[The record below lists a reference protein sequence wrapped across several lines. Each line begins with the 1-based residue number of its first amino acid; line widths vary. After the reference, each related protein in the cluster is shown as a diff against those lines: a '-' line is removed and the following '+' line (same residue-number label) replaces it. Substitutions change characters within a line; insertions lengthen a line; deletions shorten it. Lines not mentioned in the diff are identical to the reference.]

1 VTRVNTGNDQPV
13 TLVRQAFTMRH
24 LRGLRHLVMRAA
36 RRAGLDRQR
45 TQNLVVAVNEA
56 AGNAIKHAGG
66 RGQLDVIQDDQRQLI
81 AEISD
86 QGPGLPPDV
95 SITLPPPDAI
105 GGRGLWLMHEVCD
118 HVEFW
123 TSRAGTTVRLGMRL
137 QTG

>member
-1 VTRVNTGNDQPV
+1 MNAGNDHPV
-13 TLVRQAFTMRH
+13 TVVRQAFTVRH
-24 LRGLRHLVMRAA
+24 LEGLRQLVMRAA
-36 RRAGLDRQR
+36 RLAGLDHQR

-56 AGNAIKHAGG
+56 AGNAIKYGG
-66 RGQLDVIQDDQRQLI
+66 GCGQLDVIQDDQRRLI

-95 SITLPPPDAI
+95 SVMLPPPDAV

-118 HVEFW
+118 YVEFW